1 MKTVTANPQNETRKW
16 WVIDAKDA
24 VLGRLS
30 TTAAKLLMGKH
41 KASYHPAHD
50 HGDFVVIINADKVAL
65 TGTKREDFT
74 FTSVEGGANLPGGA
88 AHTFEASASNPTST
102 AYFTRRDI
110 GPPCATHD
118 ACAAAP
124 DRAPAAR
131 PSRLSKSNPATPG
144 PASCRDSTRPA

>member
-65 TGTKREDFT
+65 TGTKREDIRYFNH
-74 FTSVEGGANLPGGA
+74 SQYPGGWRELTVAQAQSNRPGYPIRHAIHGMLPHTDLGRAIEKKLHIYDGENHPHA
-88 AHTFEASASNPTST
+88 AQKPEPVKI
-102 AYFTRRDI
+102 R
-110 GPPCATHD
+110 
-118 ACAAAP
+118 
-124 DRAPAAR
+124 
-131 PSRLSKSNPATPG
+131 
-144 PASCRDSTRPA
+144 